1 MALLGFA
8 MGAAPVARRVRKGL
22 QQAPTR
28 LRRPALGN
36 RVRPR
41 ADPDAVTALDVE
53 VMAGLPSLPKKRGLL
68 LQEEPV
74 KEAPRRPRA
83 DLTGDEA
90 TAADLEGFAGGGI
103 ETAALKAGRAELERK
118 SQEAREAM
126 ARKMEDVAE
135 EQEDM
140 QSDTLAALLKD
151 MDDVAR
157 ADLVEK
163 YTRSAMVLMEAGEIE
178 QATKELARVRRIAD
192 LFMKLEG
199 IAAQPTPE
207 KKTGS
212 GMSKEEWVLF
222 ELRRELA
229 KEDFRA
235 IFGGDARLAFLIGS
249 WT

>member
-1 MALLGFA
+1 M
-8 MGAAPVARRVRKGL
+8 ARRARKGL
-22 QQAPTR
+22 QQAPY
-28 LRRPALGN
+28 RRRRQALG
-36 RVRPR
+36 RSRIRPR
-41 ADPDAVTALDVE
+41 VDPDAVTAMDVE
-53 VMAGLPSLPKKRGLL
+53 VMAGMPSLPKKSGIL
-68 LQEEPV
+68 LQEKAP
-74 KEAPRRPRA
+74 EARRRPRV
-83 DLTGDEA
+83 DLTGNEA
-90 TAADLEGFAGGGI
+90 TAADVTDFAGGGVDN
-103 ETAALKAGRAELERK
+103 AALTSGREEIERK

-126 ARKMEDVAE
+126 ARKMEEVAE
-135 EQEDM
+135 TEEDM
-140 QSDTLAALLKD
+140 QTDTLASMLMD
-151 MDDVAR
+151 MDEVAR

-199 IAAQPTPE
+199 IVAQPQKE
-207 KKTGS
+207 ERKS

-229 KEDFRA
+229 KEDFRG